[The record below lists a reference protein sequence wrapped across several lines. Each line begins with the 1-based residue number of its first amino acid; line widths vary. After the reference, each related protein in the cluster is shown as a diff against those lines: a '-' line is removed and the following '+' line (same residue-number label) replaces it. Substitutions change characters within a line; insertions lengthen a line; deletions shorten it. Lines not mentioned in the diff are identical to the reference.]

1 VGAHFPFQRNEG
13 FITLRRYFDY
23 TPLIQLVQPEPEPIR
38 SEARPVV
45 QLSQGNFTGLP
56 GQDIEETDLIGG

>member
-1 VGAHFPFQRNEG
+1 VGAHFTFQRNEG

-23 TPLIQLVQPEPEPIR
+23 TPLTQLVQPEPEPIR

-45 QLSQGNFTGLP
+45 QLFQGDFAGLP
-56 GQDIEETDLIGG
+56 GQDIEETDLIRG